1 MAKAP
6 AIKALDEGDEPLP
19 LTSITDKLVSLPD
32 ESVIEVEVPEG
43 PALVASEEEDE
54 GTAAPP
60 PKTPAAEPVDD
71 GSQETLE
78 ALRKR
83 VSEQDA
89 ASRERVRIAEQN
101 AENERQ
107 QRLRSEQQHR
117 EQQQA
122 TQDESAQRELALIT
136 QNLEASS
143 SQLETLG
150 EELARQNEA
159 GEFKAAA
166 ATQVKI
172 SKLAAQVDRLETE
185 KATFEANIGQ
195 RRAPT
200 HEGAVQPPG
209 ARVEQR
215 QEIPATT
222 GARLEQWLATL
233 DPPAAKW
240 IREHPD
246 CAPPN
251 LGGTESGYKKMMA
264 GHWAAQAAN
273 VETNSPEYFKKI
285 EESVGLRQAEPLP
298 GEQRQQQRRQQPP
311 GARRAIPSA
320 PPSREVPGNAP
331 TPGRSRQ
338 VRLNKDQQEHALLA
352 FPHLAPKD
360 ALAAYARNLV
370 ELEAEGKMGRT
381 NV

>member
-1 MAKAP
+1 MAKTP

-19 LTSITDKLVSLPD
+19 LTSITDKLVTLPE
-32 ESVIEVEVPEG
+32 ESVVEVEVPAG
-43 PALVASEEEDE
+43 LDFSEDE
-54 GTAAPP
+54 DEEATPP
-60 PKTPAAEPVDD
+60 AKKPPVVTPPVDD

-78 ALRKR
+78 ALRRR
-83 VSEQDA
+83 VTEQDA
-89 ASRERVRIAEQN
+89 ASRERIRVAEQN

-122 TQDESAQRELALIT
+122 SQDENAQRELALIT

-166 ATQVKI
+166 TTQVKI

-185 KATFEANIGQ
+185 KTTFEANISQ

-209 ARVEQR
+209 ARAEQR
-215 QEIPATT
+215 PEIPTT
-222 GARLEQWLATL
+222 AGARLEQWLATL

-240 IREHPD
+240 IRDHPD
-246 CAPPN
+246 CAPPS
-251 LGGTESGYKKMMA
+251 LGGTESGYKRMMA
-264 GHWAAQAAN
+264 GHWAAQADN
-273 VETNSPEYFKKI
+273 IEVNSPDYFKTI
-285 EESVGLRQAEPLP
+285 EESVGLRQKEPPP
-298 GEQRQQQRRQQPP
+298 GSNNNQQRRAQPP
-311 GARRAIPSA
+311 GARRAIPGA
-320 PPSREVPGNAP
+320 PPSHEVPGGGP
-331 TPGRSRQ
+331 SLGRSRQ
-338 VRLNKDQQEHALLA
+338 VRLNRDQQEHALLA
-352 FPHLAPKD
+352 FPHLPPKD